1 MERTNPD
8 LQELILWGLAVVT
21 IALLLK
27 AAFWPHSTAIPEPAP
42 QQDILKPEAT
52 PQFSPIRVEILNGG
66 GEPQVAA
73 RLRKKARTLGLDVI
87 HEGNAPSFNYLHTL
101 VVDLDGDIE
110 RARQVADILGIPHF
124 IQQKREDLFRL
135 ASVSIVIGRDYR
147 RIGLLDPAK

>member
-1 MERTNPD
+1 MDREN
-8 LQELILWGLAVVT
+8 LYVQELILWGLATVA

-27 AAFWPHSTAIPEPAP
+27 AAFWPQSAAPEPTPQQEVPKPETAP
-42 QQDILKPEAT
+42 QL
-52 PQFSPIRVEILNGG
+52 SPIRVEILNGG
-66 GEPQVAA
+66 GESQVAA
-73 RLRKKARTLGLDVI
+73 RLRKKVRALGLDVI

-110 RARQVADILGIPHF
+110 RARQVAEVLGIPHF
-124 IQQKREDLFRL
+124 IQQKKESQFSL

>member
-1 MERTNPD
+1 MDRENSYV
-8 LQELILWGLAVVT
+8 QELILWGLATVA

-27 AAFWPHSTAIPEPAP
+27 AAFWPQSAAPEPTLQQEAPKPVTAP
-42 QQDILKPEAT
+42 QP
-52 PQFSPIRVEILNGG
+52 SPIRVEILNGG
-66 GEPQVAA
+66 GESQVAA
-73 RLRKKARTLGLDVI
+73 RLRKKARALGLDVI

-110 RARQVADILGIPHF
+110 QARQVADILGIPHF
-124 IQQKREDLFRL
+124 IQQKKENQFNL

>member
-1 MERTNPD
+1 MDRENSYV
-8 LQELILWGLAVVT
+8 QELILWGLATVA

-27 AAFWPHSTAIPEPAP
+27 AAFWPQSAAPEPTPQQEVSKPETAP
-42 QQDILKPEAT
+42 QL
-52 PQFSPIRVEILNGG
+52 SPIRVEILNGG
-66 GEPQVAA
+66 GESQVAA
-73 RLRKKARTLGLDVI
+73 RLRKKARALGLDVI

-110 RARQVADILGIPHF
+110 QARQVADILGIPHF
-124 IQQKREDLFRL
+124 IQQKKENQFNL

>member
-1 MERTNPD
+1 MDREN
-8 LQELILWGLAVVT
+8 LYVQELILWGLATVA

-27 AAFWPHSTAIPEPAP
+27 AAFWPQSAAPEPTPQQEVSKPETAP
-42 QQDILKPEAT
+42 QI
-52 PQFSPIRVEILNGG
+52 SPIRVEILNGG
-66 GEPQVAA
+66 GESQVAA
-73 RLRKKARTLGLDVI
+73 RLRKKVRALGLDVI

-110 RARQVADILGIPHF
+110 QARQVAEVLGIPHF
-124 IQQKREDLFRL
+124 IQQKKESQFSL

>member
-1 MERTNPD
+1 MERENPNAQD
-8 LQELILWGLAVVT
+8 LILWGLAIVA

-27 AAFWPHSTAIPEPAP
+27 AAFWPHPAAPEPTLQQEVPKPETAP
-42 QQDILKPEAT
+42 QP
-52 PQFSPIRVEILNGG
+52 SPIRVEILNGG

-73 RLRKKARTLGLDVI
+73 RLRKKARALGLDVI

-124 IQQKREDLFRL
+124 IQQKKKDQFSL
-135 ASVSIVIGRDYR
+135 ATISIVIGRDYR

>member
-1 MERTNPD
+1 MDREN
-8 LQELILWGLAVVT
+8 LYVQELILWGLATVA

-27 AAFWPHSTAIPEPAP
+27 AAFWPQSTAPEPTPQQEVPKPETAP
-42 QQDILKPEAT
+42 QL
-52 PQFSPIRVEILNGG
+52 SPIRVEILNGG
-66 GEPQVAA
+66 GESQVAA
-73 RLRKKARTLGLDVI
+73 RLRKKVRALGLDVI

-110 RARQVADILGIPHF
+110 QARQVAEVLGIPHF
-124 IQQKREDLFRL
+124 IQQKKESQFSL

>member
-1 MERTNPD
+1 MDREN
-8 LQELILWGLAVVT
+8 LYVQELILWGLATVA

-27 AAFWPHSTAIPEPAP
+27 AAFWPQSAAPEPMPQQEVSKPETAP
-42 QQDILKPEAT
+42 QL
-52 PQFSPIRVEILNGG
+52 SPIRVEILNGG
-66 GEPQVAA
+66 GESQVAA
-73 RLRKKARTLGLDVI
+73 RLRKKVRALGLDVI

-110 RARQVADILGIPHF
+110 QARQVAEVLGIPHF
-124 IQQKREDLFRL
+124 IQQKRESQFSL

>member
-1 MERTNPD
+1 MDRENPNV
-8 LQELILWGLAVVT
+8 QELILWGLATVA

-27 AAFWPHSTAIPEPAP
+27 AAFWPQSAAPEPTPQQEVPKPETAP
-42 QQDILKPEAT
+42 QL
-52 PQFSPIRVEILNGG
+52 SPIRVEILNGG
-66 GEPQVAA
+66 GESQVAA
-73 RLRKKARTLGLDVI
+73 RLRKKVRALGLDVI

-110 RARQVADILGIPHF
+110 QARQVAEVLGIPHF
-124 IQQKREDLFRL
+124 IQQKKESQFSL

>member
-1 MERTNPD
+1 MERENPNA
-8 LQELILWGLAVVT
+8 QELILWGLAVVA

-27 AAFWPHSTAIPEPAP
+27 AAFWPYSAAPEPTLQREIPKPETAP
-42 QQDILKPEAT
+42 QL
-52 PQFSPIRVEILNGG
+52 SPIRVEILNGG
-66 GEPQVAA
+66 GEPQIAA
-73 RLRKKARTLGLDVI
+73 RLRKKARALGLDVI

-124 IQQKREDLFRL
+124 IQQKKEDQFSL